1 MAYPPDDRGLPTPV
15 PIETFSVPPPFR
27 KFQNRTWL
35 HVLLFV
41 LTLLST
47 TIVGILHYLSFAGNF
62 DRRPV
67 ALDWS
72 VVPQGLWYS
81 LTILAILGA
90 HEMGHYLYCRR
101 YHVDAT
107 LPFFIPL
114 PPFIFLTG
122 TRGAVIRIRERFPHR
137 TALFDIGVAG
147 PIAGFVVLVPALF
160 WGLSMSEIVV
170 IPPPSTGLLLLGEP
184 ALFHWAVDLMH
195 GPIPEGFEIN
205 MHPMVFACWFGM
217 LATAANLLPFGQ
229 LDGGHLTYALL
240 RDRATPIS
248 LATVV
253 VALVMTWFSLSWVLM
268 TAIMVAMVV
277 FMGPRHPPTLY
288 DHEPLPR
295 SRKVVAALAF
305 AIFAVCFTPSPIEIN
320 WDDGEPAKS
329 EHAHRVDVD
338 DRPAADIRP

>member
-1 MAYPPDDRGLPTPV
+1 LAYPPEDRDLPSPV
-15 PIETFSVPPPFR
+15 AFETFPVYQPYR

-41 LTLLST
+41 LTLAT
-47 TIVGILHYLSFAGNF
+47 TTGVGILHYLSFAGNF

-67 ALDWS
+67 AFGWDS
-72 VVPQGLWYS
+72 VAQGFWYS

-101 YHVDAT
+101 YNVDAT

-122 TRGAVIRIRERFPHR
+122 TLGAVIRIRERFPTR

-160 WGLSMSEIVV
+160 YGLSLSEVV
-170 IPPPSTGLLLLGEP
+170 VTPPESSSLLLLGEP
-184 ALFHWAVDLMH
+184 ALFRWAVDLMH
-195 GPIPEGFEIN
+195 GPMPAGHEIN
-205 MHPMVFACWFGM
+205 MHPIVFAAWFGM

-240 RDRATPIS
+240 RHRAAPIS
-248 LATVV
+248 VLTVV
-253 VALVMTWFSLSWVLM
+253 VAVVMTWFSLSWLLM
-268 TAIMVAMVV
+268 TAIMVAMLY

-295 SRKVVAALAF
+295 SRRVVAAIAL
-305 AIFAVCFTPSPIEIN
+305 AIFVVCFTPTPLQVHLG
-320 WDDGEPAKS
+320 DEPADS
-329 EHAHRVDVD
+329 QHAHRIDVD
-338 DRPAADIRP
+338 DRPATNVRP